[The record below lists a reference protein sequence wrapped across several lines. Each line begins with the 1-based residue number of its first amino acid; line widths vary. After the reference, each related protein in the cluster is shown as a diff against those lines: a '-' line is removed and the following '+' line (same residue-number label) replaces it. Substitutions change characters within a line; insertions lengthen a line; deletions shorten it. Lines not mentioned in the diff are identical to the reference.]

1 MNKKNNRKTKEVLH
15 DEFEQLANELKGSV
29 NMGGKI
35 KSKSSREHFI
45 FYISFYESI
54 MELDKRYRMRALQV
68 LCEYALYDKS
78 PDPDLPKPIKLC
90 FITWKRLLDATKRR
104 YDKKVALN
112 MLPNEDEQIE
122 N

>member
-1 MNKKNNRKTKEVLH
+1 MSKMNNRKTKEVLH
-15 DEFEQLANELKGSV
+15 DEFEQLANELKGSAIMK
-29 NMGGKI
+29 NNS
-35 KSKSSREHFI
+35 KSKHYREHFI
-45 FYISFYESI
+45 FYISYYESI

-90 FITWKRLLDATKRR
+90 FINWMRLLDATKRR

-112 MLPNEDEQIE
+112 MLPNEDEPIA